1 MKANGEITSESE
13 ISEEEVEKDK
23 APEWRR
29 MKAQVEKDEGPE
41 AETLSRLLIVAEGPN

>member
-1 MKANGEITSESE
+1 M
-13 ISEEEVEKDK
+13 EKDK

-41 AETLSRLLIVAEGPN
+41 AETLSRLLIVAEGPDLFEGPS

>member
-1 MKANGEITSESE
+1 MRILKLAKYRLMAQ
-13 ISEEEVEKDK
+13 VEKDK

-29 MKAQVEKDEGPE
+29 MKAQVEKDEDPE